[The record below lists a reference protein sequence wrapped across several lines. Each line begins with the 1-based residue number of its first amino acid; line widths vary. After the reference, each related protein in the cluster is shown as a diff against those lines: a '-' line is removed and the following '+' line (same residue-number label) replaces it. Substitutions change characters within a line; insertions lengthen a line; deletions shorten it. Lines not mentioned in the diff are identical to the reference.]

1 MQSNFA
7 KQLNESR
14 RDALQA
20 YYLGYVA
27 PTLPDVE
34 NQPVTTDDL
43 YQYLLID
50 TEVGKEVETSQV
62 AQAIASLQQYL
73 YRIALNQEP
82 GFNPMSPQ
90 DVASW
95 REIDS
100 QYARWSAS
108 QQVSDYPENYI
119 LPSTRQ
125 DKSHFFEE
133 LENSLNQ
140 NRLNADRV
148 QDAVLSYLNE
158 FEAVSNLLV
167 INGCCSQID
176 FGGGTYYFIGRT
188 AAEPHSYYWR
198 SMDLSKNGG
207 TAEYPQITPNCW
219 NDWRAIDLPLNSRNV
234 LSWTVRPVFFNN
246 RLYVSWVERDPTPKK
261 KSDGTNVTPEVHA
274 YRVYYGYL
282 RYDGT
287 WSAPNTAEL
296 QEVKQEGGSSS
307 VLPSGVLE
315 IEEGTNFVLRKVD
328 TVAIV
333 DFSRGVLGGTR
344 PEGNLFIGLFVYEGG
359 QDKIPTQSAFLFCDT
374 SFINIATTG
383 DNVKPNFLVY
393 RPGEQKNGIFYQSLQ
408 YSLQGKKYRIQSCE
422 KKSSHTD
429 SGIPSSWPGALAAP
443 SVSIANDGL
452 TLQVGANLGRCPD
465 ENRDGGVWK
474 SLYVFPSTDQAPAG
488 STSNRTHY
496 HLTAGDTNRSIKF
509 SFDGSYYRF
518 YDTKIKYDANCGNV
532 DIPSGIYQY
541 STATLPTYMGTWY
554 GWRLVTDSSHNIDFK
569 GSTPTSK
576 TLDLHGMVVG
586 FYNKPAT
593 EIFFSIGPE
602 NGYWDSY
609 HLTFGI
615 NKNANKVSV
624 TYQFQHKLKV
634 YTVQN
639 GNEKSVVASNETA
652 QRWVLQP
659 TDHRAATHVI
669 SSEDYPNQGIITYHL
684 RHEIVRT
691 PSSGSAGSAYQT
703 WSVQVELVSVDTPT
717 QVPQLCTRYDSQ
729 QGNVQFI
736 TFNGV
741 QAEDGGFALPDT
753 RLNTTFVRELIRRA
767 NVSLGTLLHYTTQ
780 AMPQEPQLRVD
791 SGAPEGRLQ
800 PMDFTS
806 ANGLYFWELFVH
818 VPYLVATRF
827 GDENQ
832 NTDAQ
837 HWLHYIFD
845 PSAKDKATDAVTGLT
860 PPDYW
865 NVYPLCPL
873 GEGAK
878 VATASFLMRDALN
891 PDAQAYA
898 NPVIYQK
905 AVFMAYVRTLI
916 ATGDNEYRLLTPDG
930 LTAARVFYD
939 QARELMGPLPTVS
952 MSSHWTPNTLEAI
965 ASQKHAAVRELEHEP
980 GVQWLALPAQNLSLL
995 SILDNPNFRP
1005 PLNTQLL
1012 TYWQMLEARLYNL
1025 RHSLTLD
1032 GKPLVLPLYATPADP
1047 LALLTQR
1054 AQAGS
1059 LGNSGNGASQ
1069 VILPYRFQ
1077 SLLPSAYRAIDML
1090 SQFGNTLLS
1099 VLERGENAHQL
1110 ELSQQHLV
1118 DLSNFTISL
1127 QQQEL
1132 DALNADVDT
1141 LQAQKAIVEQRYQY
1155 YLDSYNDNI
1164 SRAEQESMDLQNTA
1178 SEMAVNEAAMYAVA
1192 GGLDMA
1198 PNVFGLANGGSR
1210 WGAAVQA
1217 LSLGMSVERTAMEA
1231 KAGRLAQSESYRRRR
1246 DDWRLQ
1252 YEQAQLESQAIDK
1265 QLQAL
1270 AIRQKAAQTVI
1281 DQAYTQQAQQ
1291 QAMLDFLSSRFTQ
1304 ASLYQ
1309 WLASQLS
1316 ALYYQA
1322 YDAVLS
1328 LCMNVQAC
1336 WQYELGD
1343 FSTYWVPTN
1352 AWNDNYRGLLVG
1364 ETLSLSLQRM
1374 ESAYL
1379 SRNDRR
1385 LNITRTFSLKALL
1398 ADKPN
1403 DFEKQKAQGK
1413 FEFTLSE
1420 QDFDT
1425 NYPGHYAR
1433 CLQQVS
1439 VTLPTLT
1446 GPYQDVQALLTQ
1458 TRSQTLLQPDI
1469 EGVRYMN
1476 NNQEGKGTHVVSNL
1490 RPSQQIALS
1499 SGIDDSGT
1507 FALLAQDGRY
1517 LPFEGTGAV
1526 SSWTLVF
1533 PRAVDETID
1542 GRKLP
1547 ADPAQQATLEALNDV
1562 LIQVQY
1568 TALDGGVSFANAV
1581 KQTLIP
1587 S

>member
-1 MQSNFA
+1 MQNALA
-7 KQLNESR
+7 KRLNESR

-20 YYLGYVA
+20 YYRGYVA
-27 PTLPDVE
+27 PTLPGVGD
-34 NQPVTTDDL
+34 QAVTQDDL

-50 TEVGKEVETSQV
+50 TAVSEEVETSRV

-82 GFNPMSPQ
+82 GFNPMSQ
-90 DVASW
+90 DDIASW

-167 INGCCSQID
+167 INGCCSQTD
-176 FGGGTYYFIGRT
+176 FGKGTYYFIGRT
-188 AAEPHSYYWR
+188 AAEPHNYYWR

-207 TAEYPQITPNCW
+207 TAEHPQITPNCW
-219 NDWRAIDLPLNSRNV
+219 NDWRAITLPLNSSNV

-261 KSDGTNVTPEVHA
+261 KSDGTDVTPEVHA
-274 YRVYYGYL
+274 YRVHYGYL

-287 WSAPNTAEL
+287 WSAPNIAEL
-296 QEVKQEGGSSS
+296 QGFDDRGNSF
-307 VLPSGVLE
+307 VLTGGVLE
-315 IEEGTNFVLRKVD
+315 ITEGTDFELTKVD

-333 DFSRGVLGGTR
+333 DFSRGVTGSTR
-344 PEGNLFIGLFVYEGG
+344 PEGNLFIGLFVYEGE
-359 QDKIPTQSAFLFCDT
+359 QDKIPDQSAFLFCDT
-374 SFINIATTG
+374 SFISIKTTG
-383 DNVKPNFLVY
+383 DNVKSDFLIY
-393 RPGEQKNGIFYQSLQ
+393 QPGAVKDGIRYQSLQ
-408 YSLQGKKYRIQSCE
+408 YNLQGKKYQIVAGSIQ
-422 KKSSHTD
+422 KKTSHYD
-429 SGIPSSWPGALAAP
+429 SGIPSNWPGALATP
-443 SVSIANDGL
+443 SVSIASDGL
-452 TLQVGANLGRCPD
+452 TLQVGAELGRCPD
-465 ENRDGGVWK
+465 ETRDGGVWK
-474 SLYVFPSTDQAPAG
+474 SLYVFPSGDQTPTG
-488 STSNRTHY
+488 STSNRMRY
-496 HLTAGDTNRSIKF
+496 HLTAGDASRSIKF

-518 YDTKIKYDANCGNV
+518 YDTKIKYDAGYGNV
-532 DIPSGIYQY
+532 DISAGIYTY
-541 STATLPTYMGTWY
+541 MTTTLPIYMGWGY
-554 GWRLVTDSSHNIDFK
+554 GWKFVIDSSKNIAFE
-569 GSTPTSK
+569 GGTPTSRI
-576 TLDLHGMVVG
+576 LDLHGKTVG
-586 FYNKPAT
+586 FYNNPAT
-593 EIFFSIGPE
+593 EIFFSIGPK

-624 TYQFQHKLKV
+624 TYRFQHKLSI
-634 YTVQN
+634 YTVQ
-639 GNEKSVVASNETA
+639 GGTEKSVVASNTTT
-652 QRWVLQP
+652 QRYVLQP
-659 TDHRAATHVI
+659 TDNCAATHSI
-669 SSEDYPNQGIITYHL
+669 SSEDFPEQGNITYHL
-684 RHEIVRT
+684 RNELVRT
-691 PSSGSAGSAYQT
+691 PSSGSVGSAYQT
-703 WSVQVELVSVDTPT
+703 WSVQVELVSVNTPD

-736 TFNGV
+736 TFNGNK
-741 QAEDGGFALPDT
+741 AEDGGFPLPDT

-791 SGAPEGRLQ
+791 SSAPNGHLQ

-806 ANGLYFWELFVH
+806 ANGLYFWELFFH

-827 GDENQ
+827 SSENQ

-845 PSAKDKATDAVTGLT
+845 PAAKDKDTDAVTGIT
-860 PPDYW
+860 APDYW
-865 NVYPLCPL
+865 NVYPLCPP
-873 GEGAK
+873 EDAD
-878 VATASFLMRDALN
+878 VSTASFLMRDALN

-898 NPVIYQK
+898 DPVIYQK

-916 ATGDNEYRLLTPDG
+916 ATGDNAYRLLTPDG

-939 QARELMGPLPTVS
+939 QARELMGPPPTVS
-952 MSSHWTPNTLEAI
+952 MSSRWTPNTLQVL
-965 ASQKHAAVRELEHEP
+965 ASQKYAAVRELEHEP
-980 GVQWLALPAQNLSLL
+980 NVRWLALPAQNLSLL

-1012 TYWQMLEARLYNL
+1012 TYWQMLDARLYNL

-1032 GKPLVLPLYATPADP
+1032 GKPLSLPLFATPADP

-1069 VILPYRFQ
+1069 IILPYRFQ
-1077 SLLPSAYRAIDML
+1077 SLLPTAYRAVDML

-1110 ELSQQHLV
+1110 ELGQQHLV

-1132 DALNADVDT
+1132 DALKADVDT
-1141 LQAQKAIVEQRYQY
+1141 LQAQKTLADQRYQY

-1164 SRAEQESMDLQNTA
+1164 SRAEQESMDLQN
-1178 SEMAVNEAAMYAVA
+1178 AVSDMSVSEAAMYAVA

-1210 WGAAVQA
+1210 WGAATQA
-1217 LSLGMSVERTAMEA
+1217 VSLGMSVARTAMEG
-1231 KAGRLAQSESYRRRR
+1231 KAARLAQSEAYRRRR

-1252 YEQAQLESQAIDK
+1252 YEQAQLESQVIDK

-1270 AIRQKAAQTVI
+1270 AIRQKAVQTVI
-1281 DQAYTQQAQQ
+1281 DQAHTQQAQQ

-1309 WLASQLS
+1309 WLTSQLS

-1352 AWNDNYRGLLVG
+1352 AWNDGYRGLLVG
-1364 ETLSLSLQRM
+1364 ETLSLSLHRM

-1379 SRNDRR
+1379 ARNDRR
-1385 LNITRTFSLKALL
+1385 LNITRTFSLKTLL
-1398 ADKPN
+1398 GDKF
-1403 DFEKQKAQGK
+1403 DAQKAQGK

-1446 GPYQDVQALLTQ
+1446 GPYQDVRALLTQ

-1469 EGVRYMN
+1469 DGVKYLN
-1476 NNQEGKGTHVVSNL
+1476 DNASGSGTHVVNNL

-1499 SGIDDSGT
+1499 SGLDDSGT
-1507 FALLAQDGRY
+1507 FALLVQDGRY

-1526 SSWTLVF
+1526 SSWMLTF
-1533 PRAVDETID
+1533 PRAVEETID
-1542 GRKLP
+1542 GKKLP
-1547 ADPAQQATLEALNDV
+1547 ADPAQKASLDALNDV

-1568 TALDGGVSFANAV
+1568 TALDGGVSFTNEV